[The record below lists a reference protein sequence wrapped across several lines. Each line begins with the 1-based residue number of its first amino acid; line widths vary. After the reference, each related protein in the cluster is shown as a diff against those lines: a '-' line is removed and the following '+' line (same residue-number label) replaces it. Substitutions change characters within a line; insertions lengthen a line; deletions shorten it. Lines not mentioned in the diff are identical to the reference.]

1 MTHFD
6 LGTDA
11 YVEQRD
17 LTALQDPWIAGEQVT
32 RSRVSESLP
41 VLPNL
46 GPWAESVELPGLD
59 CTALGRH

>member
-17 LTALQDPWIAGEQVT
+17 LTALQDPWIAGEIAS

-46 GPWAESVELPGLD
+46 GPWAESMELPGLD